1 MLSAIPLQHAAQK
14 HYGHDAVDCRVN
26 FVLKGKDTDLFSAL
40 LDEED
45 TDLFSAL
52 LDEDTDLFS
61 ALLGEFTGGALTL
74 PDARMMWR
82 RSASTLTSK
91 EGEYKEQEQGDHGCQ
106 EYNSQVFAADSSTK
120 LVAVEKELLL
130 EDPQKIYIDPRT
142 RQIKSSTE
150 SLVISSLASGK
161 EKAAD
166 ASCCPKAS
174 AVHRVILYGC
184 VRTLTNTTYVRRMH
198 MSRED
203 ALGLFPEAKHSLGLV
218 FKPRTKRRASSRNIM
233 IGTSVRIRDHQGRC
247 WPVVLECLRTAGQRH
262 VRLNKGWAEMCV
274 ANGLSV
280 GVIIRLARWKNAP
293 SSSSMTRDAHITMS
307 IV

>member
-61 ALLGEFTGGALTL
+61 ALLDGFTGGALPL

-82 RSASTLTSK
+82 RPASTFTSK
-91 EGEYKEQEQGDHGCQ
+91 EGEHKEQGDHGCQ

-142 RQIKSSTE
+142 RQIKSSTK
-150 SLVISSLASGK
+150 SLVISSLTSGK
-161 EKAAD
+161 DKAAD

-233 IGTSVRIRDHQGRC
+233 IGTSVRIRDPQGRC

-293 SSSSMTRDAHITMS
+293 SSSSMTQDAHITMS

>member
-1 MLSAIPLQHAAQK
+1 
-14 HYGHDAVDCRVN
+14 
-26 FVLKGKDTDLFSAL
+26 
-40 LDEED
+40 
-45 TDLFSAL
+45 
-52 LDEDTDLFS
+52 
-61 ALLGEFTGGALTL
+61 
-74 PDARMMWR
+74 
-82 RSASTLTSK
+82 
-91 EGEYKEQEQGDHGCQ
+91 
-106 EYNSQVFAADSSTK
+106 
-120 LVAVEKELLL
+120 
-130 EDPQKIYIDPRT
+130 
-142 RQIKSSTE
+142 
-150 SLVISSLASGK
+150 
-161 EKAAD
+161 
-166 ASCCPKAS
+166 
-174 AVHRVILYGC
+174 
-184 VRTLTNTTYVRRMH
+184 

-233 IGTSVRIRDHQGRC
+233 IGTSVRIRDPQGRC